1 MMEKVFSSSDPGA
14 LLHVIMNTA
23 ALSDDRV
30 DLSPPEEFLQIS
42 VIPLA
47 KGRALNPHR
56 ALVRSVR
63 YEGPVQEAWIVMRG
77 SIQVRLFDLDNS
89 FLKSAV
95 LSAGWLLLTLRGGHS
110 FETADDETML
120 IECKTGPYVGRDYE
134 SI

>member
-1 MMEKVFSSSDPGA
+1 MEKVFSSSDPGA

-23 ALSDDRV
+23 ASSGDRV

-42 VIPLA
+42 VIPLT

-63 YEGPVQEAWIVMRG
+63 HEGPVQEAWIVMRG
-77 SIQVRLFDLDNS
+77 SIEVRLFDLDNT

-95 LSAGWLLLTLRGGHS
+95 LSAGWLLLTFRGGHS
-110 FETADDETML
+110 FETADDQTTL
-120 IECKTGPYVGRDYE
+120 IECKAGPYVGRDYE
-134 SI
+134 FL